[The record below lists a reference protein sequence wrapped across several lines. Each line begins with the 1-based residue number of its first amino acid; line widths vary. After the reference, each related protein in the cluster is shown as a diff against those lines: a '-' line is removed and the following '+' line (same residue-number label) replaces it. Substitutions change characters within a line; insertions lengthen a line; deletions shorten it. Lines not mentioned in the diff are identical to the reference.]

1 MESTAGSLETA
12 REVVATR
19 NDGRIKMHLT
29 WKALCFRRDNRELF
43 ESGRYLPLEVEGACI
58 DHVCAFERSVNG
70 SSVLVV
76 VPRLCSRLMAG
87 NGSLPLGQE
96 LWQDTR
102 VIQPFDT
109 ASSCYRNVFTGEILT
124 LDQREGLLTLA
135 LKDIFSVYPVAM
147 LERIGRTGET
157 A

>member
-1 MESTAGSLETA
+1 
-12 REVVATR
+12 
-19 NDGRIKMHLT
+19 
-29 WKALCFRRDNRELF
+29 
-43 ESGRYLPLEVEGACI
+43 
-58 DHVCAFERSVNG
+58 
-70 SSVLVV
+70 
-76 VPRLCSRLMAG
+76 MAG